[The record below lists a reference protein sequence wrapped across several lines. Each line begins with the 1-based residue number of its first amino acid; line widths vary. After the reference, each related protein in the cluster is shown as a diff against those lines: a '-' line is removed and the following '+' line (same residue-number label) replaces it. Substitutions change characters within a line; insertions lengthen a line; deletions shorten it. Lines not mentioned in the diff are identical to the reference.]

1 MAKFNGIKDGD
12 LLIQSLRPPSILYS
26 IIILIWTGIMTFNI
40 APKAF
45 NSYDAVGITFSI
57 FFGLV
62 FCLFVLVILANF
74 VVKQLLF
81 EGYYLG
87 DRILFKCKE
96 KRKFSTI
103 IEWEDTI
110 YLNDIERFLNC
121 KGDEIDILFQ
131 EGVNQSK
138 NLSFPTK
145 ELRFSKSYKKNKVDV
160 IDFLNQRI
168 KESRGE
174 K

>member
-1 MAKFNGIKDGD
+1 
-12 LLIQSLRPPSILYS
+12 
-26 IIILIWTGIMTFNI
+26 
-40 APKAF
+40 
-45 NSYDAVGITFSI
+45 
-57 FFGLV
+57 
-62 FCLFVLVILANF
+62 
-74 VVKQLLF
+74 
-81 EGYYLG
+81 
-87 DRILFKCKE
+87 
-96 KRKFSTI
+96 
-103 IEWEDTI
+103 
-110 YLNDIERFLNC
+110 
-121 KGDEIDILFQ
+121 LFQ